1 MNCERYESQ
10 INDYLDNKLNK
21 IDKLNFEDYLNKNLE
36 FKKIVEDIRNNDL
49 LLKQIPD
56 IKTKSDFIL
65 NLNQKIDLY
74 EKSKFPFIKYNLIRQ
89 LFNKDNR
96 IQLIGVFSF
105 VFIVS
110 FALFKISDLNLVSN
124 FKNLSDRN
132 NFDTSIAVNDTDS
145 LNNIINDT
153 PILLIGNEK

>member
-1 MNCERYESQ
+1 MQNTKFSCG
-10 INDYLDNKLNK
+10 N
-21 IDKLNFEDYLNKNLE
+21 
-36 FKKIVEDIRNNDL
+36 
-49 LLKQIPD
+49 

-74 EKSKFPFIKYNLIRQ
+74 EKSKFPIIKYNLIRQ

>member
-74 EKSKFPFIKYNLIRQ
+74 EKSKFPFIKYNLIKE

-132 NFDTSIAVNDTDS
+132 NFDTSIALNDTDS
-145 LNNIINDT
+145 LNNIINET